1 MAWRLIAVE
10 LEMPEVLAGASA
22 CGLRHAELLSLG
34 HLLEDASFLL
44 LFLFDTYRPFFFFKK
59 KRPGSKNTSLKSFF
73 MLAEEKLGF

>member
-22 CGLRHAELLSLG
+22 CGRRHAELLSLG

-44 LFLFDTYRPFFFFKK
+44 LFLFDTYRPFFFF
-59 KRPGSKNTSLKSFF
+59 
-73 MLAEEKLGF
+73 